1 MVKKARPADATPV
14 APARRPRSSSWISA
28 KTGSR
33 AQQPQQ
39 TLVQVPAPP
48 PGSAAW
54 LTTPGTY
61 TTNSRRRKKAG
72 RRGAEVAVLPPQLP
86 QLGTAATAVP
96 GLVPQPGM
104 LPVLAPAAE
113 PVKRPGEDT
122 WAAMDALQRWA
133 WRNRWQLAPFAAST
147 ATVAGAATT
156 PVLTLLGLAAVAGS
170 GYVLAEKGPDEIAGR
185 VWLSRAE
192 RRLVGRWAAGAWV
205 WSSGVWIA
213 NAAGLDWK
221 FGSVAV
227 AAAALGL
234 FTGEQVFGWLKSRRI
249 RPAKADEAQQLSEK
263 AAQLLAAWPYA
274 VFNGPD
280 KLAGSTIIDIEEPDE
295 GTIVLTV
302 QLRADV
308 HASTVANKDTEH
320 WLERALHMGVGTAR
334 AKTVRDDAGH
344 LRITLTPS
352 RQLEKVTKIWPGP
365 VLHENGRVPVAVTT
379 DNREVCLRVFNDSGV
394 YHHLLLGSSGAG
406 KSNTLN
412 VMLLPTI
419 LKRLSVAVY
428 LDGKKGTSSP
438 RLARAMDTAIRN
450 PKMYGPAIEM
460 VHRIMTARQIRY
472 GELGI
477 DDFNAATSKDP
488 IIELIIDE
496 CTSVLRHLTDQHE
509 DMLAEMSETGRA
521 LGIALKYSSQ
531 RGNADDLPGGMQ
543 VRNNMMGSVG
553 NVVALRPGGNHAQ
566 NTTLTATSEE
576 IDLLSLPGGD
586 NAGGWC
592 AVMLAGQVVGFPA
605 RIMFDPKKDSR
616 VDSLLDGFKPRT
628 LEGPDREAA
637 GEFYA
642 SRPTGAQWYA
652 DQLAAR
658 ARQESGEAVML
669 PVPATAPAPAA
680 AVPTGPQDV
689 PATQTTDK
697 DDDVFPGAELDQI
710 TERLNAEMD
719 KFGRGGRV
727 VEIGQ
732 RQRVKGGRNL
742 QSVLEGLHAAGPE
755 GTTAADLAAAV
766 GLGLSTV
773 NAHVSRLVTDGKAA
787 REGVLIR
794 ARLEED
800 EPES

>member
-1 MVKKARPADATPV
+1 MVKKARPADAPPV
-14 APARRPRSSSWISA
+14 AAPVRRRRSSSWISA

-39 TLVQVPAPP
+39 TLIQVPAPQ

-61 TTNSRRRKKAG
+61 TTNSRQRKKAG
-72 RRGAEVAVLPPQLP
+72 QRGAVVAVMPPQLP
-86 QLGTAATAVP
+86 QLGTAATSVP
-96 GLVPQPGM
+96 GLVPMTGM
-104 LPVLAPAAE
+104 VPALIPDTT
-113 PVKRPGEDT
+113 PVKRPGDDAR
-122 WAAMDALQRWA
+122 AAANALSRWA
-133 WRNRWQLAPFAAST
+133 WRNRWQLAPFAATT
-147 ATVAGAATT
+147 ATAAGAATT
-156 PVLTLLGLAAVAGS
+156 PALTLLGLAAVAGT

-213 NAAGLDWK
+213 NAAGLNWTG
-221 FGSVAV
+221 GSLAV

-249 RPAKADEAQQLSEK
+249 RPPEATEAQQLSEK

-274 VFNGPD
+274 VLDGPP
-280 KLAGSTIIDIEEPDE
+280 KLAGSTIIDITEPDE
-295 GTIVLTV
+295 GTIVATI

-308 HASTVANKDTEH
+308 HVSEVSNQDTRH

-334 AKTVRDDAGH
+334 TEKVRDNAGH
-344 LRITLTPS
+344 MRVILTPS

-365 VLHENGRVPVAVTT
+365 VLYENGRVPVAVTT
-379 DNREVCLRVFNDSGV
+379 DGREVCLRVFNDSGV

-412 VMLLPTI
+412 VMLLPTV

-438 RLARAMDTAIRN
+438 RLARAMDTAIRD
-450 PKMYGPAIEM
+450 PKLYGPAIEM

-472 GELGI
+472 GRLGA

-496 CTSVLRHLTDQHE
+496 CTSVLRHLTAEHE

-521 LGIALKYSSQ
+521 LGISLKYSSQ

-586 NAGGWC
+586 DAGGWC

-628 LEGPDREAA
+628 LEGADREVA

-642 SRPTGAQWYA
+642 NRPTGAQWYA
-652 DQLAAR
+652 GQMAER
-658 ARQESGEAVML
+658 ARLDSGL
-669 PVPATAPAPAA
+669 PVPAA
-680 AVPTGPQDV
+680 AVPAAV
-689 PATQTTDK
+689 PVQAVVQTSQASPPAQPTDK

-719 KFGRGGRV
+719 RFGGGGRV

-732 RQRVKGGRNL
+732 VQRAKGSRNM
-742 QSVLEGLHAAGPE
+742 QEILEGLRAAGPD
-755 GTTAADLAAAV
+755 GTTAADLAQAV

-773 NAHVSRLVTDGKAA
+773 NAHVSRLVSDGKAV
-787 REGVLIR
+787 REGVKIR
-794 ARLEED
+794 ARLEQD
-800 EPES
+800 EPAS